1 MFGKINFSVSLLLVF
16 AILLLAVSCN
26 AQEPS
31 VEGKSTII
39 QLPST
44 SEIQKS
50 VSTIEPETQNP
61 VSTIEP
67 ETQNPVSTIE
77 PESEKKTK
85 PESNEPV
92 PIMSQE
98 EKELAVAIIVG
109 YREVTAAE
117 ITQENSILDLVL
129 VVKPGTGNTPA
140 KKLGDQFIRT
150 VKTVGPDE
158 NPPTYGNRQI
168 GTGKFNYYIGIYYP
182 DKTELLM
189 GTKFAVDSTISW

>member
-1 MFGKINFSVSLLLVF
+1 MFRKIVF
-16 AILLLAVSCN
+16 PILLLLLFTVILLVGGCN
-26 AQEPS
+26 SQDPV
-31 VEGKSTII
+31 VEKKSTII
-39 QLPST
+39 HEPFTDLATTSVPKPVAST
-44 SEIQKS
+44 KKTDTEIK
-50 VSTIEPETQNP
+50 EP
-61 VSTIEP
+61 VSD
-67 ETQNPVSTIE
+67 
-77 PESEKKTK
+77 KKAE

-92 PIMSQE
+92 PIMSEE

-129 VVKPGTGNTPA
+129 VVKLGTGNTIA
-140 KKLGDQFIRT
+140 KKLGDQYIRT

-158 NPPTYGNRQI
+158 NPATYGNRQI

>member
-50 VSTIEPETQNP
+50 